1 MKYSIGIFLGQ
12 TDLYKEE
19 LIHFSSLKD
28 LDTFTMKCINRED
41 VVKKFVDQVSCFLVD
56 HRRVIKNIESRTGKK
71 HNGRITAYYYDQND
85 EIQYIKILYK
95 GFDLLDYGDFVKE
108 LKNEFLERIPI
119 IKRKGYSS
127 SQDADQFI
135 EICKKY
141 NVPITEEQKYS
152 LRLYASYFRE
162 KDLKDFF
169 TLLKQTFNRM
179 SEEKRY
185 LFLRNFSLLSEERRK
200 TTKKEKLSTVKTKKG
215 TVRIN
220 KIPLEDLTV
229 THRTIEQQRE
239 DYYRDLESKE
249 DYEEILKYYD
259 IDEIIGFSDGQEPFT
274 ARRKK

>member
-41 VVKKFVDQVSCFLVD
+41 IVKKFVDEVSCFLVD
-56 HRRVIKNIESRTGKK
+56 HKRVVRNIEQRTGKK
-71 HNGRITAYYYDQND
+71 HNGRITAYYYDHD
-85 EIQYIKILYK
+85 EIQYVKILYK
-95 GFDLLDYGDFVKE
+95 GFNMLDYGDVVDT
-108 LKNEFLERIPI
+108 LRNEFLERIPI
-119 IKRKGYSS
+119 IRKKGYSTT
-127 SQDADQFI
+127 QDADQFLSI
-135 EICKKY
+135 LKKY
-141 NVPITEEQKYS
+141 NVPVTEEQKYS
-152 LRLYASYFRE
+152 LRMYASYQRE

-169 TLLKQTFNRM
+169 ILFKQAFKRM
-179 SEEKRY
+179 SEEKKY
-185 LFLRNFSLLSEERRK
+185 LFLRNFSLIRAEHKE
-200 TTKKEKLSTVKTKKG
+200 TTKKEPLTTVKTKKG
-215 TVRIN
+215 IVKVK

-229 THRTIEQQRE
+229 THRTIEQQKE